1 MGPSFVIER
10 LEFKRNGIWYVRWLK
25 GLVTFLVG
33 HSKSGKSTAIETL
46 LYPLGLKSARV
57 MPEVRSCEQIRLVFR
72 VAGTRW
78 QATRSGSD
86 PKARVLLSNLDRP
99 EELEMALPVSSSKA
113 GETTAGAFVQELLGL
128 PAAVRGTTRLTLDS
142 FYNTVMALRQKTI
155 ASEFLG
161 GVPDA
166 TRVLAME
173 VILGLWN
180 EGLAGLEKSASEAES
195 QHRAARTALN
205 QFKKLRDSG
214 ALTDP
219 DATRAEYEQKVREH
233 KAASDQWQKA
243 AGVLTDAV
251 GELGRLA
258 ALYKAAEQHRRKV
271 SRQAEGARA
280 RLSSA
285 KADLARA
292 EGARDALQLPSQ
304 QACTECEQ
312 RLPERAPGHCP
323 QCDQPHPE
331 GEKRRARQLAAAT
344 AKVDRLRLKVREL
357 EDAATAAT
365 EVAEAGERATS
376 QAFSDR
382 VAFEKE
388 RLAPARS
395 AAQQAEK
402 EAFGLSRDVAQL
414 KRQTENADYLRAQAQ
429 VVKEAKERMEAA
441 QAARDAAQVADAV
454 RRKEVTGRLSEFFLA
469 RLRQINPAVESAHL
483 DPHDFTTLVKERD
496 EVDKSFDDSSVAGS
510 PKVATNVALLLALRD
525 LGRVDTA
532 VRVPPLLIIDS
543 PLAGLGSTGLDHDTS
558 LRLIDTLISIAND
571 PSADGYACQVIAATN
586 DPLPRPYP
594 GVREIPINETD
605 RFFDHAPAVES

>member
-46 LYPLGLKSARV
+46 LYPLGLKTTRV
-57 MPEVRSCEQIRLVFR
+57 MPEARSCEQIRLVFR

-78 QATRSGSD
+78 QATRSGAD
-86 PKARVLLSNLDRP
+86 PKARVLLKNLDRP
-99 EELEMALPVSSSKA
+99 EELEKALPVSSSKA
-113 GETTAGAFVQELLGL
+113 GETTAGAFVQNLLGL

-166 TRVLAME
+166 SRVLAME

-180 EGLAGLEKSASEAES
+180 ESLAGLEKNASEAET
-195 QHRAARTALN
+195 QHRAARTALA

-233 KAASDQWQKA
+233 KAASEQWQNA
-243 AGVLTDAV
+243 AGVLTEAV

-271 SRQAEGARA
+271 SRQADAARA

-292 EGARDALQLPSQ
+292 EGARDALLPPLQ
-304 QACTECEQ
+304 RECTECEQ
-312 RLPERAPGHCP
+312 RLPERAPGHCS

-331 GEKRRARQLAAAT
+331 GENRRARQLAAAT
-344 AKVDRLRLKVREL
+344 VKVDRLQLKVREL
-357 EDAATAAT
+357 ELAVAAAT
-365 EVAEAGERATS
+365 EMTEAGETAAAQTLT
-376 QAFSDR
+376 DR
-382 VAFEKE
+382 DAFEKQP
-388 RLAPARS
+388 LGPARS

-402 EAFGLSRDVAQL
+402 EVFGLSRDVAQL
-414 KRQTENADYLRAQAQ
+414 KRQTENADYIQAQ
-429 VVKEAKERMEAA
+429 EKVIKEARERMEAA
-441 QAARDAAQVADAV
+441 QAARDAAQTADEV
-454 RRKEVTGRLSEFFLA
+454 RRKEVTSRLSEFFLA
-469 RLRQINPAVESAHL
+469 RLRQINPAVETAHI
-483 DPHDFTTLVKERD
+483 DPHDFTTLVKERN
-496 EVDKSFDDSSVAGS
+496 EANKTFDDSSVAGS

-525 LGRVDTA
+525 LGRVNAA

-543 PLAGLGSTGLDHDTS
+543 PLAGLGATGLDHDTS
-558 LRLIDTLISIAND
+558 LRLIDTLISISND
-571 PSADGYACQVIAATN
+571 PSADGYACQVVAATN

-605 RFFDHAPAVES
+605 RFFDHAPALES

>member
-46 LYPLGLKSARV
+46 LYPLGLKTTRV
-57 MPEVRSCEQIRLVFR
+57 MPEARSCEQIRLVFR

-78 QATRSGSD
+78 QATRSGAD
-86 PKARVLLSNLDRP
+86 PKARVLLKNLDRP
-99 EELEMALPVSSSKA
+99 EELEKALPVSSSKA
-113 GETTAGAFVQELLGL
+113 GETTAGAFVQNLLGL

-166 TRVLAME
+166 SRVLAME

-180 EGLAGLEKSASEAES
+180 ESLAGLEKNASEAET
-195 QHRAARTALN
+195 QHRAARTALA

-233 KAASDQWQKA
+233 KAASEQWQNA
-243 AGVLTDAV
+243 AGVLTEAV

-271 SRQAEGARA
+271 SRQADAARA

-292 EGARDALQLPSQ
+292 EGARDALLPPLQ
-304 QACTECEQ
+304 RECTECEQ
-312 RLPERAPGHCP
+312 RLPERAPGHCS

-331 GEKRRARQLAAAT
+331 GENRRARQLAAAT
-344 AKVDRLRLKVREL
+344 VKVDRLQLKVREL
-357 EDAATAAT
+357 ELAVAAAT
-365 EVAEAGERATS
+365 EMTEAGETAAAQTLT
-376 QAFSDR
+376 DR
-382 VAFEKE
+382 DAFEKQP
-388 RLAPARS
+388 LGPPAAPRNRQRRKSSGSAGMSPSSSGRPKTPTTSRPRKRSSRKQGSGWRPLRPPGTPRRPPTRS
-395 AAQQAEK
+395 AA
-402 EAFGLSRDVAQL
+402 
-414 KRQTENADYLRAQAQ
+414 
-429 VVKEAKERMEAA
+429 
-441 QAARDAAQVADAV
+441 
-454 RRKEVTGRLSEFFLA
+454 RR
-469 RLRQINPAVESAHL
+469 
-483 DPHDFTTLVKERD
+483 
-496 EVDKSFDDSSVAGS
+496 
-510 PKVATNVALLLALRD
+510 
-525 LGRVDTA
+525 
-532 VRVPPLLIIDS
+532 
-543 PLAGLGSTGLDHDTS
+543 
-558 LRLIDTLISIAND
+558 
-571 PSADGYACQVIAATN
+571 
-586 DPLPRPYP
+586 
-594 GVREIPINETD
+594 
-605 RFFDHAPAVES
+605 